1 MKMFNFLF
9 HDEIT
14 GEDFYVNAE
23 GHGEAFDIA
32 RENFEEP
39 VFVREDDDE
48 TAENSGLD
56 TY

>member
-1 MKMFNFLF
+1 MFNFLF